1 MKTVSRKTQVAVA
14 NGDDAQLCHVV
25 GFGLAA
31 RKGQIDI
38 FGDLANLIHTL
49 PEPPRKI
56 VTSLRTF
63 RSGWTPPALNAAN
76 PQPDVRSLL

>member
-1 MKTVSRKTQVAVA
+1 MKTVLERRKSLSQTVMMLSFAMI
-14 NGDDAQLCHVV
+14 V

-49 PEPPRKI
+49 PELPCKI

-63 RSGWTPPALNAAN
+63 PERMDPTCSEC
-76 PQPDVRSLL
+76 R

>member
-1 MKTVSRKTQVAVA
+1 MI
-14 NGDDAQLCHVV
+14 V
-25 GFGLAA
+25 GSGLAA

-49 PEPPRKI
+49 PELPGKI

-63 RSGWTPPALNAAN
+63 PERMDPTCSEC
-76 PQPDVRSLL
+76 R